1 MIKSYRDKKTESL
14 ANGEFVRAF
23 SGFSRQAEKRLEIL
37 DATESTDDLAAL
49 PSNQFEALSG
59 DRNGQFS
66 IRINQQWRICF
77 ERPDNGPENM
87 RIVDDHQTHER
98 YDYENAH
105 PSRRNPER

>member
-37 DATESTDDLAAL
+37 DAAESIADLAAL
-49 PSNQFEALSG
+49 PSNRFEALSG

-77 ERPDNGPENM
+77 EWPDNGPENVE
-87 RIVDDHQTHER
+87 IVDYH
-98 YDYENAH
+98 
-105 PSRRNPER
+105 